1 MALMERL
8 RNSTKIIFWV
18 LILSFGLLWGL
29 ADTGAIDAIM
39 IGPRS
44 LAEVNGRAITA
55 EEYNARVN
63 AFTQQYQEQTGE
75 APTLEMRAYYDELAW
90 DELVLERIIDSEME
104 RLGITVTDDEIVEM
118 ITGARPHP
126 MVAQFF
132 TREDGSI
139 DRLALQA
146 AIEAQENTPIW
157 LNIEAQLREQRS
169 REKLNTFIMSSL
181 RVTDAEIEEAFIREN
196 SVATLEFVRFPF
208 SAVDEADISISD
220 ADIRRYYRANSN
232 QFQRDRSWRFNFVE
246 FSKLPTAQDTA
257 RIVNE
262 VAGLR
267 ASFAAATNDSL
278 FVRDSF
284 SDRPFFGGWLNPSE
298 INWFLADVVSI
309 ADGEVTEPII
319 HDNLVSIAKRSE
331 SRAGTEQF
339 TRVRKIQ
346 LNFTASNR
354 DAQLAAAR
362 DIIRRVNAGESFE
375 EIARTNSTHGSSVR
389 GGNLGYV
396 ARGDYSTAVGNA
408 IFNTRVGALT
418 QPLEDNNRIMIFQVL
433 DRSNREIRMAQFS
446 RIIDAEGGGTIR
458 AQRELAVDFQEF
470 AALDGF
476 SREAERQGL
485 AVQEGFATRDTP
497 FITGIGQSRILLSE
511 LEGLNRRNAISDI
524 IELDERFVVLQVTEI
539 LEAGTRPLE
548 EVRAQ
553 IETTLRNER
562 RRELTRSRVED
573 LLSSNSTLEALAAAD
588 GREVQRVDA
597 LRLSANTIPGA
608 GREPKVVGA
617 AFGVE
622 LNTVSRVIVGD
633 NAAFVLYVT
642 ERTQPDITQI
652 PSTFRN
658 QTRERLQMEKNQ
670 AFQEVW
676 IERLKEDAEIKDFR
690 RFYM

>member
-8 RNSTKIIFWV
+8 RSSTKVIFWV

-63 AFTQQYQEQTGE
+63 AYTQQYQEQTGQ

-104 RLGITVTDDEIVEM
+104 RLGIIVTDDEIVEM

-181 RVTDAEIEEAFIREN
+181 RVTDAEIQEAFIREN
-196 SVATLEFVRFPF
+196 SAATMQFVRFPF
-208 SAVDEADISISD
+208 SAVAEDDITISD
-220 ADIRRYYRANSN
+220 SEIRSYYRANSS
-232 QFQRDRSWRFNFVE
+232 QFQRDKSWRFNFVD
-246 FSKLPTAQDTA
+246 FSKLPTADDTT
-257 RIVNE
+257 RIVSE
-262 VAGLR
+262 LAGLR
-267 ASFAAATNDSL
+267 ADFAASTNDSL
-278 FVRDSF
+278 FVRDNF

-298 INWFLADVVSI
+298 INWFLADVVSV
-309 ADGEVTEPII
+309 ADGEVTQPVI
-319 HDNLVSIAKRSE
+319 HENLVSIAKRSA
-331 SRAGTEQF
+331 SRTGSQQY
-339 TRVRKIQ
+339 TRIRKIQ
-346 LNFTASNR
+346 LNFSASNR

-375 EIARTNSTHGSSVR
+375 AIARSNSTHASSIR

-408 IFNTRVGALT
+408 IFNTRVGSIT
-418 QPLEDNNRIMIFQVL
+418 QPIEENNQIFIFEVL
-433 DRSNREIRMAQFS
+433 HRSNIEVRMAQFS

-458 AQRELAVDFQEF
+458 AQREQAVDFQEF
-470 AALDGF
+470 AELDGF
-476 SREAERQGL
+476 NREAERRGM
-485 AVQEGFATRDTP
+485 VIQEGFATRDTP
-497 FITGIGQSRILLSE
+497 FITGIGQSRLLLSE
-511 LEGLNRRNAISDI
+511 LENITRRNAISDV
-524 IELDERFVVLQVTEI
+524 IELDERFIVVQVTEI
-539 LEAGTRPLE
+539 LEAGTRPLD

-562 RRELTRSRVED
+562 RRALTGTRVEQ
-573 LLSSNSTLEALAAAD
+573 LLTSNSTLEALASAD
-588 GREVQRVDA
+588 GREVQEVNS
-597 LRLSANTIPGA
+597 LRLSSNTIPGA

-617 AFGVE
+617 AFGAE
-622 LNTVSRVIVGD
+622 LNTVSRVIIGE
-633 NAAFVLYVT
+633 NAAFVLFVT
-642 ERTQPDITQI
+642 ERTQPDIAQI
-652 PSTFRN
+652 PSSFRN

-670 AFQEVW
+670 TFQDVW
-676 IERLKEDAEIKDFR
+676 IDRLKEEAEIKDFR

>member
-44 LAEVNGRAITA
+44 LAEVNGRPITA

-63 AFTQQYQEQTGE
+63 AFTQQYQDQTGQS
-75 APTLEMRAYYDELAW
+75 PTLEMRAYYDELAW
-90 DELVLERIIDSEME
+90 DELVLERIIESEME

-169 REKLNTFIMSSL
+169 REKLNTFIMNSL
-181 RVTDAEIEEAFIREN
+181 RVTDAEIEDVFIREN
-196 SVATLEFVRFPF
+196 SIASVEFVRFPF
-208 SAVDEADISISD
+208 SAVSEADITISD
-220 ADIRRYYRANSN
+220 SDIRSYYRANRD

-257 RIVNE
+257 RVIQE

-267 ASFAAATNDSL
+267 AAFADAPNDSL
-278 FVRDSF
+278 FVGDNF

-309 ADGEVTEPII
+309 ADGEVTQPVV
-319 HDNLVSIAKRSE
+319 HSNLVSIAKRTA
-331 SRAGTEQF
+331 SRAGSEQF
-339 TRVRKIQ
+339 TRVRKIE
-346 LNFTASNR
+346 LNFTPSNR

-362 DIIRRVNAGESFE
+362 DIIRRVNEGESFE
-375 EIARTNSTHGSSVR
+375 AIARTNSTHGSAVR
-389 GGNLGYV
+389 GGELGYV
-396 ARGDYSTAVGNA
+396 SRSDYSTAIGNA

-418 QPLEDNNRIMIFQVL
+418 QPLEEDNRILIFQVVN
-433 DRSNREIRMAQFS
+433 RSNQDVRLAQFS

-458 AQRELAVDFQEF
+458 AQREQAVDFREY
-470 AALDGF
+470 ADMDGF
-476 SREAERQGL
+476 NREAERRGL
-485 AVQEGFATRDTP
+485 VVQEGFATRDTP
-497 FITGIGQSRILLSE
+497 FITGIGQSRILLAE
-511 LEGLNRRNAISDI
+511 LENINRRNTISDV
-524 IELDERFVVLQVTEI
+524 IELDERFVVVQVTEV

-562 RRELTRSRVED
+562 RREMTRARVQE
-573 LLSSNSTLEALAAAD
+573 LLAANSTLEALAAAD
-588 GREVQRVDA
+588 GRQVQSVET
-597 LRLSANTIPGA
+597 LRMSANTLPGA

-622 LNTVSRVIVGD
+622 LNTMSRVIVGD
-633 NAAFVLYVT
+633 NAAFVLVVS
-642 ERTQPDITQI
+642 ERTQPSVSEMT
-652 PSTFRN
+652 SSFRN
-658 QTRERLQMEKNQ
+658 QTRERLQAEKNQ
-670 AFQEVW
+670 TFQDVF
-676 IERLKEDAEIKDFR
+676 IERLREEAIIKDFR

>member
-1 MALMERL
+1 MERL